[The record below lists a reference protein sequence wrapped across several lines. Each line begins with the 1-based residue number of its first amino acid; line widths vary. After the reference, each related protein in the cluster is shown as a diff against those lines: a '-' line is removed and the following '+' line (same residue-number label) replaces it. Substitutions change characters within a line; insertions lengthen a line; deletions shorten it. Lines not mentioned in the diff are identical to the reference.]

1 MNKPRAMLIDLDDT
15 IIDDGSGVEA
25 CWRLVCADAADRVA
39 SLDADDLFH
48 EILRTRHWYW
58 SDPERHRIGRAD
70 LRAASVSIVRWSL
83 CRLGFDLPD
92 LAHDLGLLYRTKR
105 GEGTELIPGAV
116 EALLRFRSYGIGLAL
131 ITNGSAAG
139 QRAKIDRFDLGRH
152 FDHIFIEGE
161 IGFGK
166 PEREVYL
173 MAMAALGGTRRHVVC
188 GRQSGLGSR
197 GVPEA
202 GHLQCVDRPDR
213 RGLASRFRCN
223 SRSYRDLNRRAWIL
237 SVSSTPMGIDGS
249 G

>member
-48 EILRTRHWYW
+48 EILRTCHWYW

-92 LAHDLGLLYRTKR
+92 LAHDLGLLYRIKR

-173 MAMAALGGTRRHVVC
+173 MAMAALGSEHADTWCVGDNLDWEVAASQRLGIYSVWIDPT
-188 GRQSGLGSR
+188 GEGPPADSG
-197 GVPEA
+197 VT
-202 GHLQCVDRPDR
+202 PDR
-213 RGLASRFRCN
+213 IVTSIAELGF
-223 SRSYRDLNRRAWIL
+223 
-237 SVSSTPMGIDGS
+237 
-249 G
+249 